1 MRHIKAA
8 VNVLTVVVTPKDDA
22 TLTKSERGECDRDY
36 AKVSI
41 N

>member
-1 MRHIKAA
+1 MRHTKTE
-8 VNVLTVVVTPKDDA
+8 VNVLTGTFTPNDDA
-22 TLTKSERGECDRDY
+22 TLTKSERSECDGDY